1 MKPTPLSRE
10 KSKDSNKS
18 SSKLLRP
25 RRSMVALE
33 SRVVFDGAVASA
45 IAEPGHFAADVL
57 PKAFIATKA
66 LDSKVIERDLSRH
79 QSLWVPEV
87 AAQSAVH
94 KILFVDSRLPEY
106 QQIVAS
112 AASDVKVLVL
122 DKNQDGLQQ
131 MANLLKDYKNL
142 DSISIASHGDDGV
155 LLLGSAVLH
164 SGDLAQYLD
173 ELQTIGAALKPE
185 GEIQLFGC
193 NVGAGEVGQTFITNL
208 SQATGAVI
216 GASTNDTGSANRGGD
231 WNLEISTG
239 ALITTPVLDL
249 QKLSQYDYLLATQS
263 VNNLADLKS
272 AISTYVGN
280 NEDDTITLT
289 ANINFATSSDTI
301 SINNTDGKTITIVGG
316 SNTIDGKNLAQ
327 VLKVTAGAVNLQ
339 NITITNGFISGVGGD
354 AGING
359 ADANDVGGAGAD
371 AFGAAIYNAGT
382 LTISGSTI
390 TNSKAAAG
398 GGAGGLA
405 TGGGGGGGG
414 GGGYSTTS
422 GAAGGSSYKGGTAG
436 DAGTAGKG
444 GTGGA
449 STSAPGGAGG
459 STTGGAGGA
468 GGSYTT
474 GGAGGSANAGGSL
487 KIGGGGG
494 GAGYSGKGGA
504 GGSAVGG
511 IYNTGTLTITTSSI
525 TNNIAAGGGG
535 GGGGGSGY
543 KGKAGGDGGFA
554 IGGLYNASGTVTIDQ
569 STSDS
574 LATGNTAGG
583 GKGGKASTTP
593 GTDGTASNQYGGTI
607 NVSTPTPTITSATY
621 DASTNV
627 LSVTAADMT
636 TGDTIVPSKLTLKG
650 DNGVTYTLTSSNVTA
665 SSATAFSITL
675 NAADQLV
682 VEGLLNKTGTS
693 SANST
698 TYNISAASG
707 WDSTAAS
714 SPADAT
720 NAVTVNAVSSP
731 TVTSSTYNASTG
743 VLTVTGSG
751 IVALDGATND
761 ITVGNLTLKGQA
773 GGTYTLT
780 SSDVEADSPTSFS
793 VTLNA
798 ADQIAVNGLLN
809 QDGSSALDSTV
820 FNLAAASS
828 WNTSLASADLSS
840 NGVTVSN
847 VTSPAIS
854 SATYDASTGVLTVTG
869 TRFVGTSGATNDI
882 TASALTL
889 TGQGGATYTLTSS
902 DVEVS
907 SATSFSITLSSA
919 DKLAVNGLLNKTG
932 TSAIDSTTFNLSAA
946 SGWDSALASADT
958 SNGITVSNVTGPE
971 VTSAT
976 YNANTGVLVVTG
988 TNFVGKVGSTND
1000 ITVGNLTLKG
1010 EGGNTYTL
1018 TSSDVEVDSGT
1029 QFTVTLNALDKRF
1042 INGLLNKTGTKAVD
1056 NTTTYNISA
1065 ASSWNTALASADT
1078 TNGITASNIQTPTI
1092 TSATYNTVTGV
1103 LAVTGTNLVAIV
1115 GSNNDIAANSLTFKG
1130 LGGSNYTLTSTDVDI
1145 TDATSFSITL
1155 NSTDIAGL
1163 AAIMDKNGTKSSDNV
1178 SYNLEA
1184 ADDWNTAIA
1193 DTDISDTTNGI
1204 TVTTPAP
1211 SVTKVIQTSG
1221 NGYYKAGDT
1230 VTMTVYFDQNVTVD
1244 TVGGMPSLLL
1254 ETGDTDQSATYT
1266 SGSGSKILTFSYT
1279 VQAGDT
1285 SSDLQYFDTS
1295 SLALNGG
1302 TMKAT
1307 NDSAVDATLTLP
1319 GLASGNSL
1327 AELSAVIVDTTAP
1340 SGSTPDLDSGSDSGS
1355 SSSDDYTNDTT
1366 PTFSGIAE
1374 ANATVTL
1381 YDTDGT
1387 TELGTDTADGSGNW
1401 SITVD
1406 ILKALS
1412 EGVHTIKTRVTDAA
1426 GNVSSLST
1434 GVDITIDTTAPSA
1447 PTSLD
1452 LPAAFDSG
1460 YYKNDNVTKDTIV
1473 NLNLSGDKST
1483 SVTVYDTN
1491 GSSALSTGTT
1501 NESGTA
1507 QVTNIGLSEGV
1518 HSITAKATDKAGNVS
1533 SASSALKITVDT
1545 TAPTGTPATPVLK
1558 TADDSGSSNSDGV
1571 TKEVNP
1577 NFSGT
1582 AEANGYVELSNGIDA
1597 PTVAVVDGSGNWSS
1611 SLSGLT
1617 DGTYAITVK
1626 EYDVAGNE
1634 NTTVSASKTLVVDT
1648 TAPTTPGAPDMTSGS
1663 DSGSSNS
1670 DDITSTATPT
1680 FSGTAEANATIT
1692 LYDTNGTSE
1701 LGTIGADGSGNW
1713 SITVDNLKAMTDGV
1727 HVVKIKATDLAGNE
1741 SSLSTG
1747 LTVTIDLT
1755 APTTLVDTVKFSND
1769 TGTSSSDFITKTAAQ
1784 TISGTV
1790 DTDLAS
1796 DETVQVSL
1804 DNGSTWQDATAAAG
1818 QKTWS
1823 LSGQTLTGSSTLKVR
1838 VVDTAGNNGTAV
1850 SQAYT
1855 LDTSAPSAPGGLTMA
1870 TADDKGS
1877 SNSDAITSLTT
1888 PSISGTSEAFAT
1900 IILYDGGGNPVGS
1913 ATADGSGNWTATDI
1927 TLTAGSYTLTA
1938 KATDTAGNVSSAS
1951 SGLVVEIDTT
1961 APGAPDT
1968 PDLDAGS
1975 DSGTSTSDDITKTTL
1990 PTFTGK
1996 AENNATVTLYDTD
2009 GITVLGTDT
2018 ADGTTGIWSITST
2031 VQLTDGI
2038 HTITAK
2044 ATDTAGNVSSAS
2056 SSLSV
2061 TIDTTSPTTPS
2072 APTLATASDTG
2083 SSSSDGITNANT
2095 LEFSGTTEA
2104 LAIID
2109 LYETG
2114 GKTPIGTK
2122 TADAQGKWTV
2132 TTSSL
2137 TAGAYNITV
2146 KSTDVAGN
2154 VSAASSA
2161 TAVTIDNT
2169 APALSKAI
2177 TISDTA
2183 LKTGDTAT
2191 VKFTFTEKVT
2201 NFTTADL
2208 TVENGK
2214 VTGLSSSDG
2223 GITWTGTLTPTTN
2236 ISDTTNMI
2244 TLDNTSY
2251 TDLAGNAGV
2260 GTSNSP
2266 NYSID
2271 TKAPTLATAITVSDT
2286 AMKIGDTATVTIV
2299 FAEAVTGFTAADI
2312 SVPNGALSNLT
2323 TGDGG
2328 ITWTATFTPSSEI
2341 EDTSNV
2347 LTLDMTGFTDL
2358 NGNAGVGSQDSENYA
2373 IDTKRPALASSIAIS
2388 DTNLAIGE
2396 TTKVTF
2402 VFAEAVDGFTTADVS
2417 VENGVLSNLSS
2428 TDNITWTATLTPNAS
2443 TTDASNILTLDY
2455 SGVTDKAGNAG
2466 TGTVDSGNYAID
2478 STAPDLASSITISD
2492 TALKVGETATV
2503 TFTFTEAVQNFEIAD
2518 VSVANGTLSSLSS
2531 SDGGITWT
2539 ATLTPTASVEDAT
2552 NILTLDKSKLT
2563 DLAGNA
2569 GTGTADSGNYAI
2581 DTLRPSLA
2589 TSIAISDTALKLGD
2603 TATVTFTFAEAV
2615 SGFTVADVSVP
2626 NGVLSNLTTSDGG
2639 ITWTATLTPNASTTD
2654 ASNELTLDYSG
2665 VTDLAGNAGT
2675 STATSSN
2682 YAIDTVR
2689 PSLASSITISDTAL
2703 KIGDTATVTFTF
2715 TEAVTGFTTAD
2726 VSVPNGTLSNLSSS
2740 DGGTTWTATLTPS
2753 NTTTD
2758 ASNVLTLDY
2767 TGVADIAGN
2776 AGTGNDTSGN
2786 YAVDTVRPSLASSIT
2801 ISDTALKI
2809 GETATVT
2816 FTFTEAVTGF
2826 TTADVSV
2833 ANGVLSNLS
2842 SGDGG
2847 ITWTATLTPNGSTN
2861 DASNVLTLD
2870 YTGVSDLSGNAGTG
2884 SEDSGNYAIDTVR
2897 PVLATSI
2904 AISDTALKIGDT
2916 ATVTFTF
2923 AEAVSGFTV
2932 ADVSVPNGVLSNL
2945 TTSDGGITW
2954 TATLT
2959 PNASTTDAS
2968 NELTLDYSGV
2978 TDLAGNAGT
2987 STATSSNY
2995 AIDTVRPSLASSITI
3010 SDTALKIGDTATV
3023 TFTFTE
3029 AVTGFTTADVSV
3041 PNGTLSNLS
3050 SSDGGTTWTATL
3062 TPSNTT
3068 TDASNVLTLD
3078 YTGVADIAGNAGTG
3092 NDTSGNYAVDTVRP
3106 VLATSIAISDTALKI
3121 GDTATVTF
3129 TFAEAV
3135 TGFTTADVSVPN
3147 AALSN
3152 LTSGDGG
3159 ITWTATLTPNT
3170 TTDDSNVLTL
3180 DYSGI
3185 ADLAGNSGVS
3195 TTTSANYA
3203 IDTVLPTASIVFT
3216 DNDLRA
3222 GESSVVTI
3230 TFSEAVTNFTNAD
3243 LTVINGTLGDVST
3256 TDGGITWTAIFTPS
3270 SEIEDATNL
3279 ITLNNTGVN
3288 DLAGNAGSGSIESNN
3303 YAINTVRP
3311 TSSITVVNSNLAL
3324 GGNSKVTITF
3334 SQAVTGFTNADLQ
3347 VPNGSLSEV
3356 SSNDGGVTWAA
3367 TYTPN
3372 TGVMQAANVITLSN
3386 ANVQNLAGNAGLG
3399 TTSSNSFDVDTIAPS
3414 ITISSDKTDLRGN
3427 ESATITF
3434 TLSEASS
3441 NFTLADVQVVGGNL
3455 SDFSGSGNSYTAIFR
3470 PQAGVPSA
3478 SIGVVADQ
3486 FTDSAGN
3493 TNTAGT
3499 PLTITSDTVPPTVSI
3514 STSDTS
3520 LNASENALLTFTL
3533 SEESINFKASDV
3545 TVSNG
3550 TLSDFQ
3556 GSGKTYTAKFTPAS
3570 DFTGSTKINVAGASF
3585 TDLAGNGNVTSES
3598 LTLDIDTFAP
3608 TIAIT
3613 KAANGEA
3620 NGKAEILFTLS
3631 EAATNFTLA
3640 DIQVSNG
3647 TLSDF
3652 TGSGTTYRATFT
3664 PAANFNGNAII
3675 EVVPGNFTDSAGN
3688 ANNQGR
3694 LSLPVDTQAPAA
3706 PSGVTLS
3713 PSSDSGTSNT
3723 DRITNVRTPTVTGTA
3738 EAGSLV
3744 TLIDLSTNLAVGTTF
3759 AKADGT
3765 WSITSSSLTEGN
3777 HQLVATASDSTGNTS
3792 SNSPA
3797 LSLFIDSL
3805 PPNKPDAPQRVGA
3818 DNSSATANNPFRGR
3832 GVEAGAL
3839 VTLFDNGVEI
3849 GSTLANPQGD
3859 WTIPVNLIVGPHS
3872 LTIKVTD
3879 TAGNTSP
3886 ASNATSITITPPPR
3900 AQDTPTPAPS
3910 PVAAPVATP
3919 RVDGGASTPVSNA
3932 VSGGNL
3938 QQSDGSSS
3946 NSVGNASNPNANR
3959 PTNTSS
3965 LSGSTSGSTDSNS
3978 SFSPAPSPAPS
3989 PTPAANPA
3997 PAPAASAPAPAPAP
4011 TTPAAQA
4018 PTPTPSATPARNNST
4033 AGNSSAN
4040 AGSNASRANDAGS
4053 APSAAIVVSR
4063 EVNSLTLESG
4073 QSLNFSIPKDTFI
4086 APANSTLVFTAKVA
4100 SADRGSSEQALPSWL
4115 KFDPVSGTFSGEPPS
4130 DAPATLRI
4138 IVTAKDSNGNEATAT
4153 FVINRAGV
4161 NTGERQPDDKPTS
4174 RTLSKDVLAL
4184 FGIKRSQATWIS
4196 GVEIDTEANLAEVQ
4210 DDGVN
4215 EVISPDVRGIMSI
4228 IQEESSNAEQAPHAT
4243 QFSQQL
4249 LSAKQRFQ
4257 QDSAATMRHLASV
4270 AQMRQVEH
4278 SEGAHDQT

>member
-1 MKPTPLSRE
+1 M
-10 KSKDSNKS
+10 
-18 SSKLLRP
+18 
-25 RRSMVALE
+25 
-33 SRVVFDGAVASA
+33 
-45 IAEPGHFAADVL
+45 
-57 PKAFIATKA
+57 
-66 LDSKVIERDLSRH
+66 
-79 QSLWVPEV
+79 
-87 AAQSAVH
+87 
-94 KILFVDSRLPEY
+94 
-106 QQIVAS
+106 
-112 AASDVKVLVL
+112 
-122 DKNQDGLQQ
+122 
-131 MANLLKDYKNL
+131 
-142 DSISIASHGDDGV
+142 
-155 LLLGSAVLH
+155 
-164 SGDLAQYLD
+164 
-173 ELQTIGAALKPE
+173 
-185 GEIQLFGC
+185 
-193 NVGAGEVGQTFITNL
+193 
-208 SQATGAVI
+208 
-216 GASTNDTGSANRGGD
+216 
-231 WNLEISTG
+231 
-239 ALITTPVLDL
+239 
-249 QKLSQYDYLLATQS
+249 
-263 VNNLADLKS
+263 
-272 AISTYVGN
+272 
-280 NEDDTITLT
+280 
-289 ANINFATSSDTI
+289 
-301 SINNTDGKTITIVGG
+301 
-316 SNTIDGKNLAQ
+316 
-327 VLKVTAGAVNLQ
+327 
-339 NITITNGFISGVGGD
+339 
-354 AGING
+354 
-359 ADANDVGGAGAD
+359 
-371 AFGAAIYNAGT
+371 
-382 LTISGSTI
+382 
-390 TNSKAAAG
+390 
-398 GGAGGLA
+398 
-405 TGGGGGGGG
+405 
-414 GGGYSTTS
+414 
-422 GAAGGSSYKGGTAG
+422 
-436 DAGTAGKG
+436 
-444 GTGGA
+444 
-449 STSAPGGAGG
+449 
-459 STTGGAGGA
+459 
-468 GGSYTT
+468 
-474 GGAGGSANAGGSL
+474 
-487 KIGGGGG
+487 
-494 GAGYSGKGGA
+494 
-504 GGSAVGG
+504 
-511 IYNTGTLTITTSSI
+511 
-525 TNNIAAGGGG
+525 
-535 GGGGGSGY
+535 
-543 KGKAGGDGGFA
+543 
-554 IGGLYNASGTVTIDQ
+554 
-569 STSDS
+569 
-574 LATGNTAGG
+574 
-583 GKGGKASTTP
+583 
-593 GTDGTASNQYGGTI
+593 
-607 NVSTPTPTITSATY
+607 
-621 DASTNV
+621 
-627 LSVTAADMT
+627 
-636 TGDTIVPSKLTLKG
+636 
-650 DNGVTYTLTSSNVTA
+650 
-665 SSATAFSITL
+665 
-675 NAADQLV
+675 
-682 VEGLLNKTGTS
+682 
-693 SANST
+693 
-698 TYNISAASG
+698 
-707 WDSTAAS
+707 
-714 SPADAT
+714 
-720 NAVTVNAVSSP
+720 
-731 TVTSSTYNASTG
+731 
-743 VLTVTGSG
+743 
-751 IVALDGATND
+751 
-761 ITVGNLTLKGQA
+761 
-773 GGTYTLT
+773 
-780 SSDVEADSPTSFS
+780 
-793 VTLNA
+793 
-798 ADQIAVNGLLN
+798 
-809 QDGSSALDSTV
+809 
-820 FNLAAASS
+820 
-828 WNTSLASADLSS
+828 
-840 NGVTVSN
+840 
-847 VTSPAIS
+847 
-854 SATYDASTGVLTVTG
+854 
-869 TRFVGTSGATNDI
+869 
-882 TASALTL
+882 
-889 TGQGGATYTLTSS
+889 
-902 DVEVS
+902 
-907 SATSFSITLSSA
+907 
-919 DKLAVNGLLNKTG
+919 
-932 TSAIDSTTFNLSAA
+932 
-946 SGWDSALASADT
+946 
-958 SNGITVSNVTGPE
+958 
-971 VTSAT
+971 
-976 YNANTGVLVVTG
+976 
-988 TNFVGKVGSTND
+988 
-1000 ITVGNLTLKG
+1000 
-1010 EGGNTYTL
+1010 
-1018 TSSDVEVDSGT
+1018 
-1029 QFTVTLNALDKRF
+1029 
-1042 INGLLNKTGTKAVD
+1042 
-1056 NTTTYNISA
+1056 
-1065 ASSWNTALASADT
+1065 
-1078 TNGITASNIQTPTI
+1078 
-1092 TSATYNTVTGV
+1092 
-1103 LAVTGTNLVAIV
+1103 
-1115 GSNNDIAANSLTFKG
+1115 
-1130 LGGSNYTLTSTDVDI
+1130 
-1145 TDATSFSITL
+1145 
-1155 NSTDIAGL
+1155 
-1163 AAIMDKNGTKSSDNV
+1163 
-1178 SYNLEA
+1178 
-1184 ADDWNTAIA
+1184 
-1193 DTDISDTTNGI
+1193 
-1204 TVTTPAP
+1204 
-1211 SVTKVIQTSG
+1211 
-1221 NGYYKAGDT
+1221 
-1230 VTMTVYFDQNVTVD
+1230 
-1244 TVGGMPSLLL
+1244 
-1254 ETGDTDQSATYT
+1254 
-1266 SGSGSKILTFSYT
+1266 
-1279 VQAGDT
+1279 
-1285 SSDLQYFDTS
+1285 
-1295 SLALNGG
+1295 
-1302 TMKAT
+1302 
-1307 NDSAVDATLTLP
+1307 
-1319 GLASGNSL
+1319 
-1327 AELSAVIVDTTAP
+1327 
-1340 SGSTPDLDSGSDSGS
+1340 
-1355 SSSDDYTNDTT
+1355 
-1366 PTFSGIAE
+1366 
-1374 ANATVTL
+1374 
-1381 YDTDGT
+1381 
-1387 TELGTDTADGSGNW
+1387 
-1401 SITVD
+1401 
-1406 ILKALS
+1406 
-1412 EGVHTIKTRVTDAA
+1412 
-1426 GNVSSLST
+1426 
-1434 GVDITIDTTAPSA
+1434 
-1447 PTSLD
+1447 
-1452 LPAAFDSG
+1452 
-1460 YYKNDNVTKDTIV
+1460 
-1473 NLNLSGDKST
+1473 
-1483 SVTVYDTN
+1483 
-1491 GSSALSTGTT
+1491 
-1501 NESGTA
+1501 
-1507 QVTNIGLSEGV
+1507 
-1518 HSITAKATDKAGNVS
+1518 
-1533 SASSALKITVDT
+1533 
-1545 TAPTGTPATPVLK
+1545 
-1558 TADDSGSSNSDGV
+1558 
-1571 TKEVNP
+1571 
-1577 NFSGT
+1577 
-1582 AEANGYVELSNGIDA
+1582 
-1597 PTVAVVDGSGNWSS
+1597 
-1611 SLSGLT
+1611 
-1617 DGTYAITVK
+1617 
-1626 EYDVAGNE
+1626 
-1634 NTTVSASKTLVVDT
+1634 
-1648 TAPTTPGAPDMTSGS
+1648 
-1663 DSGSSNS
+1663 
-1670 DDITSTATPT
+1670 
-1680 FSGTAEANATIT
+1680 
-1692 LYDTNGTSE
+1692 
-1701 LGTIGADGSGNW
+1701 
-1713 SITVDNLKAMTDGV
+1713 
-1727 HVVKIKATDLAGNE
+1727 
-1741 SSLSTG
+1741 
-1747 LTVTIDLT
+1747 
-1755 APTTLVDTVKFSND
+1755 
-1769 TGTSSSDFITKTAAQ
+1769 
-1784 TISGTV
+1784 
-1790 DTDLAS
+1790 
-1796 DETVQVSL
+1796 
-1804 DNGSTWQDATAAAG
+1804 
-1818 QKTWS
+1818 
-1823 LSGQTLTGSSTLKVR
+1823 
-1838 VVDTAGNNGTAV
+1838 
-1850 SQAYT
+1850 
-1855 LDTSAPSAPGGLTMA
+1855 
-1870 TADDKGS
+1870 
-1877 SNSDAITSLTT
+1877 
-1888 PSISGTSEAFAT
+1888 
-1900 IILYDGGGNPVGS
+1900 
-1913 ATADGSGNWTATDI
+1913 
-1927 TLTAGSYTLTA
+1927 
-1938 KATDTAGNVSSAS
+1938 
-1951 SGLVVEIDTT
+1951 
-1961 APGAPDT
+1961 
-1968 PDLDAGS
+1968 
-1975 DSGTSTSDDITKTTL
+1975 
-1990 PTFTGK
+1990 
-1996 AENNATVTLYDTD
+1996 
-2009 GITVLGTDT
+2009 
-2018 ADGTTGIWSITST
+2018 
-2031 VQLTDGI
+2031 
-2038 HTITAK
+2038 
-2044 ATDTAGNVSSAS
+2044 
-2056 SSLSV
+2056 
-2061 TIDTTSPTTPS
+2061 
-2072 APTLATASDTG
+2072 
-2083 SSSSDGITNANT
+2083 
-2095 LEFSGTTEA
+2095 
-2104 LAIID
+2104 
-2109 LYETG
+2109 
-2114 GKTPIGTK
+2114 
-2122 TADAQGKWTV
+2122 
-2132 TTSSL
+2132 
-2137 TAGAYNITV
+2137 
-2146 KSTDVAGN
+2146 
-2154 VSAASSA
+2154 
-2161 TAVTIDNT
+2161 
-2169 APALSKAI
+2169 
-2177 TISDTA
+2177 
-2183 LKTGDTAT
+2183 
-2191 VKFTFTEKVT
+2191 
-2201 NFTTADL
+2201 
-2208 TVENGK
+2208 
-2214 VTGLSSSDG
+2214 
-2223 GITWTGTLTPTTN
+2223 
-2236 ISDTTNMI
+2236 
-2244 TLDNTSY
+2244 
-2251 TDLAGNAGV
+2251 
-2260 GTSNSP
+2260 
-2266 NYSID
+2266 
-2271 TKAPTLATAITVSDT
+2271 
-2286 AMKIGDTATVTIV
+2286 
-2299 FAEAVTGFTAADI
+2299 
-2312 SVPNGALSNLT
+2312 
-2323 TGDGG
+2323 
-2328 ITWTATFTPSSEI
+2328 
-2341 EDTSNV
+2341 
-2347 LTLDMTGFTDL
+2347 
-2358 NGNAGVGSQDSENYA
+2358 
-2373 IDTKRPALASSIAIS
+2373 
-2388 DTNLAIGE
+2388 
-2396 TTKVTF
+2396 
-2402 VFAEAVDGFTTADVS
+2402 
-2417 VENGVLSNLSS
+2417 
-2428 TDNITWTATLTPNAS
+2428 
-2443 TTDASNILTLDY
+2443 
-2455 SGVTDKAGNAG
+2455 
-2466 TGTVDSGNYAID
+2466 
-2478 STAPDLASSITISD
+2478 
-2492 TALKVGETATV
+2492 
-2503 TFTFTEAVQNFEIAD
+2503 
-2518 VSVANGTLSSLSS
+2518 
-2531 SDGGITWT
+2531 
-2539 ATLTPTASVEDAT
+2539 
-2552 NILTLDKSKLT
+2552 
-2563 DLAGNA
+2563 
-2569 GTGTADSGNYAI
+2569 
-2581 DTLRPSLA
+2581 
-2589 TSIAISDTALKLGD
+2589 
-2603 TATVTFTFAEAV
+2603 
-2615 SGFTVADVSVP
+2615 
-2626 NGVLSNLTTSDGG
+2626 
-2639 ITWTATLTPNASTTD
+2639 
-2654 ASNELTLDYSG
+2654 
-2665 VTDLAGNAGT
+2665 
-2675 STATSSN
+2675 
-2682 YAIDTVR
+2682 
-2689 PSLASSITISDTAL
+2689 
-2703 KIGDTATVTFTF
+2703 
-2715 TEAVTGFTTAD
+2715 
-2726 VSVPNGTLSNLSSS
+2726 
-2740 DGGTTWTATLTPS
+2740 
-2753 NTTTD
+2753 
-2758 ASNVLTLDY
+2758 
-2767 TGVADIAGN
+2767 
-2776 AGTGNDTSGN
+2776 
-2786 YAVDTVRPSLASSIT
+2786 RPSLASSIT

-2904 AISDTALKIGDT
+2904 AISDTALKLGDT